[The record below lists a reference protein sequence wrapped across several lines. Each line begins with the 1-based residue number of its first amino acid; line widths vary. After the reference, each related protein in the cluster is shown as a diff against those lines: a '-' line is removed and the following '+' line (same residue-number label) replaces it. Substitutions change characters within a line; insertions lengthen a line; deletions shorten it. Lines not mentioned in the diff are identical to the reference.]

1 MRTLLPLA
9 FTLALGGCQF
19 MQNINPE
26 TRLSDIVYQTNDEAR
41 WGRIDLAA
49 GRCASGYRAV
59 FIATHRQWGRDV
71 RVADADVT
79 NLSLGEADG
88 GASSLV
94 TYSWIDERT
103 MELHTTTVRQRW
115 ASDGDGFRLAGEEI
129 IDGDTA
135 LFEEIEAEG
144 EAAETTAERDAAE
157 EEEVEIVHLSEGSSS
172 GSASSGSS
180 RRASAPEDED
190 DADDLEPVRTSGDE
204 EPPVTATVHRRHRD
218 SQGVLVD

>member
-1 MRTLLPLA
+1 MRKLLPLA
-9 FTLALGGCQF
+9 FTLALGGCQL

-103 MELHTTTVRQRW
+103 MELHETTVRQRW

-135 LFEEIEAEG
+135 LFEEVEVEG
-144 EAAETTAERDAAE
+144 DEEQASAASDDAE
-157 EEEVEIVHLSEGSSS
+157 EEDVEIVHLSEGSSS
-172 GSASSGSS
+172 GSSGG
-180 RRASAPEDED
+180 SARVGSTRGAED

-204 EPPVTATVHRRHRD
+204 DPPVTATVHRRHRD